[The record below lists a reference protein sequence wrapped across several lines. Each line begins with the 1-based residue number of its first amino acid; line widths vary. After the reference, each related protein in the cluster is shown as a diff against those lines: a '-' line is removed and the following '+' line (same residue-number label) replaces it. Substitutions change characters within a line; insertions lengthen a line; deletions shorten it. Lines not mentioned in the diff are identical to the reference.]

1 MQNNTINPSIG
12 MLTNISIYYVYCF
25 IVIIYLPFTR
35 YYFIID
41 KNLIQV
47 ALEYI
52 NAGMEKHMILQC
64 SHINKSFTTDVILND
79 ISFHINDNEKV
90 AIVGVNGSGKSTLIK
105 IIMNEL
111 EADSG
116 EVIIRKDISI
126 GYLAQNQEYNSDKSI
141 IEEMHNAKP
150 EIKEL
155 ARRLDSLA
163 AQMENTEDARLEPL
177 IKQYDQAR
185 HNFEQLGGYAYES
198 EITGVLKGLGFT
210 E

>member
-1 MQNNTINPSIG
+1 MQ
-12 MLTNISIYYVYCF
+12 ISQNHLSDNWYKGGESNF
-25 IVIIYLPFTR
+25 SGLATF
-35 YYFIID
+35 
-41 KNLIQV
+41 QV
-47 ALEYI
+47 FANY
-52 NAGMEKHMILQC
+52 
-64 SHINKSFTTDVILND
+64 
-79 ISFHINDNEKV
+79 NDNEKV

-210 E
+210 EEDLASLSSRYLVEKKQELPLPGCF

>member
-64 SHINKSFTTDVILND
+64 SHINK
-79 ISFHINDNEKV
+79 
-90 AIVGVNGSGKSTLIK
+90 
-105 IIMNEL
+105 
-111 EADSG
+111 
-116 EVIIRKDISI
+116 
-126 GYLAQNQEYNSDKSI
+126 
-141 IEEMHNAKP
+141 
-150 EIKEL
+150 
-155 ARRLDSLA
+155 
-163 AQMENTEDARLEPL
+163 
-177 IKQYDQAR
+177 
-185 HNFEQLGGYAYES
+185 
-198 EITGVLKGLGFT
+198 
-210 E
+210 